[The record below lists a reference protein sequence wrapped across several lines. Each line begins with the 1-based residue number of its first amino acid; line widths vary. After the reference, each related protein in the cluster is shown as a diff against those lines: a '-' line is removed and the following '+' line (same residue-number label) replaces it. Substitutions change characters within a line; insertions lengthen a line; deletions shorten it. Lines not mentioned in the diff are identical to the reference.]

1 MGASLQWRGENE
13 REPARYGRT
22 ITFGNLRDKA
32 SGYMSYSDRAGP
44 GIVVVGG
51 SPALCDFL
59 TQEGFTA
66 LAPELGSDEEKND
79 RVLNAAIDHLVDNWH
94 PRIGVVA
101 IGAAGAFVQ
110 RVTGRRA
117 IDGLALLETEDDLDD
132 ELIDDFR
139 YDLS

>member
-13 REPARYGRT
+13 REPARYGR
-22 ITFGNLRDKA
+22 IVAFGNLRDKA
-32 SGYMSYSDRAGP
+32 TGYMSYSDRVGP

-66 LAPELGSDEEKND
+66 LAPELGHDEAKNE
-79 RVLNAAIDHLVDNWH
+79 RVLDAAIDHLVDNWH
-94 PRIGVVA
+94 PRVGVVG
-101 IGAAGAFVQ
+101 IGAAGALVR
-110 RVTGRRA
+110 RVTDRKT
-117 IDGLALLETEDDLDD
+117 IDGLAILDTEDDLNDD
-132 ELIDDFR
+132 LIDDFR